1 MIAQFKRTL
10 TVGVCLLVVSATI
23 LSAKE
28 NRVAVKSDASPEFS
42 RIRASGESQK
52 ASACRLRRILA
63 AYRYW
68 MERRYPAHTRHLKG
82 HFRGVWRVQPAD

>member
-10 TVGVCLLVVSATI
+10 IIGVCLLVVSATI

-42 RIRASGESQK
+42 RIRASGESNKIQTYHMIYH
-52 ASACRLRRILA
+52 SGFSGN
-63 AYRYW
+63 W
-68 MERRYPAHTRHLKG
+68 ST
-82 HFRGVWRVQPAD
+82 